1 MKEKVTGN
9 TDGIRSG
16 MLARLESL
24 YDFELEEG
32 VFLPREMMKMLAECS
47 CAVNREI
54 AVYITRDGE
63 VVSVSVGTDCDVE
76 LTDYRLRRNV
86 NRLSYIRCVHTH
98 PDGDGRLSDVDLSAL
113 KIFRYDAMTAVGV
126 RNGEPTFAQTAFLTE
141 NTEILLSETAPWYR
155 LPDAEWLNQIELSD
169 TLVGREATREVENSR
184 EKAVLMGIESEES
197 LAELKR
203 LAETAGAEVAAGFIQ
218 KRDKPDSAL
227 FIGRGRAEELARE
240 CQALEADLCIF
251 DEELTGMQVRNLEET
266 LRIKVIDRTALIL
279 DIFAQRASSAEGKL
293 QVELAQLQY
302 RSARLIG
309 QGLVLSRLA
318 GGIGT
323 RGPGE
328 SKLEINRRRIRERM
342 TELRRRLEELERQR
356 GIRRKN
362 RERNEIPVVA
372 LVGYTNAGK
381 STLLNALTGS
391 DVYVQDQLFATL
403 DAVSRRMETAEK
415 TPYLLTDTVGFIRK
429 LPHTLISAF
438 RSTLDEAVLADVLVI
453 VSDGSS
459 PDMMRQHDTVDQVL
473 EELGATE
480 QKRIEVI
487 NKCDAIGSV
496 HSSGG
501 ESRPDA
507 CGNGQAPIELPG
519 ALLISAKTGEGLE
532 DLKAAIAAALQE
544 TYAPTE
550 FRIPFSRYG
559 ILSEIRDMGRVI
571 AEEHTAEGTTVTAM
585 IARED
590 TERLIRKY
598 GPEIV
603 RMDS

>member
-1 MKEKVTGN
+1 MKYKVTGN
-9 TDGIRSG
+9 IDGIRDA
-16 MLARLESL
+16 MLARLDSL
-24 YDFELEEG
+24 YSYELEEDC
-32 VFLPREMMKMLAECS
+32 FLPRELMKILAECS

-63 VVSVSVGTDCDVE
+63 IVSVSIGTDCDVE
-76 LTDYRLRRNV
+76 LTDYRLRRNA
-86 NRLSYIRCVHTH
+86 NRLSYVRCVHTH
-98 PDGDGRLSDVDLSAL
+98 PDGDGHLSDVDLSAL
-113 KIFRYDAMTAVGV
+113 KIFRYDAMTAAGV
-126 RNGEPTFAQTAFLTE
+126 KNGEPTFVQTAFLTDQ
-141 NTEILLSETAPWYR
+141 TEILMPDPVWWYK
-155 LPDAEWLNQIELSD
+155 LPDVEWLNQIELSD
-169 TLVGREATREVENSR
+169 ELVGREETREVDNQQ
-184 EKAVLMGIESEES
+184 EKAVLMGIESMES
-197 LAELKR
+197 LEELKR
-203 LAETAGAEVAAGFIQ
+203 LAETAGAEVVAGFIQ

-227 FIGRGRAEELARE
+227 FIGKGRAEELARE
-240 CQALEADLCIF
+240 CQALEADVCIF

-328 SKLEINRRRIRERM
+328 SQLEMNRRRIRMRM
-342 TELRRRLEELERQR
+342 TELKRRLDELEKQR
-356 GIRRKN
+356 NIRRKS
-362 RERNEIPVVA
+362 RERNEVPVVA

-381 STLLNALTGS
+381 STLLNALTGA

-453 VSDGSS
+453 VSDGAS
-459 PDMMRQHDTVDQVL
+459 PEMMQQHDTVEQVL

-487 NKCDAIGSV
+487 NKCDVASD
-496 HSSGG
+496 
-501 ESRPDA
+501 P
-507 CGNGQAPIELPG
+507 APAFPG
-519 ALLISAKTGEGLE
+519 AILISAKTGEGLDE
-532 DLKAAIAAALQE
+532 LKNAIAAALQE
-544 TYAPTE
+544 SYAPTS

-559 ILSEIRDMGRVI
+559 ILSEIRGIGRVI
-571 AEEHTAEGTTVTAM
+571 TEEHTAEGTEVTVM
-585 IARED
+585 LARED

-598 GPEIV
+598 GADILK
-603 RMDS
+603 R